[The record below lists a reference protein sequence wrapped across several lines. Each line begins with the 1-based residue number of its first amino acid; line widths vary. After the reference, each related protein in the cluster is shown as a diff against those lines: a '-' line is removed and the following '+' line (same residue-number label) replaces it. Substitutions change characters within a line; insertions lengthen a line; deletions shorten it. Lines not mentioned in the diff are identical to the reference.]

1 MLPDRLNWLCYFA
14 GSSKSHCENLIS
26 FIFLESPH
34 QVDIKNITFFGVFQ
48 YSRNSQWDVSNSNWQ
63 KYFGWVKNVHAANSS
78 YASAIVRNMLSFS
91 NWLLEFLFE
100 TTYILLKCALYYANV
115 SNWLK
120 GHKNFTVIALIFM
133 HLSWFF
139 QLVK

>member
-1 MLPDRLNWLCYFA
+1 M
-14 GSSKSHCENLIS
+14 S
-26 FIFLESPH
+26 
-34 QVDIKNITFFGVFQ
+34 
-48 YSRNSQWDVSNSNWQ
+48 DVSNSNWQ

-133 HLSWFF
+133 HLSWHVEESHVSYEVFNLGVQKLALF
-139 QLVK
+139 WRKNISRKSQYFLNWLSVETKYLQIQSGQNCHL